1 MTAARS
7 STMMIAG
14 SSSSGQTAV
23 GRNQSGA
30 ATSAGNPAKYMLV
43 SSRPST
49 PVQVSIIK
57 LD

>member
-30 ATSAGNPAKYMLV
+30 ATSAGNPANYIL
-43 SSRPST
+43 SF
-49 PVQVSIIK
+49 VQTFKSCPGIYY
-57 LD
+57 